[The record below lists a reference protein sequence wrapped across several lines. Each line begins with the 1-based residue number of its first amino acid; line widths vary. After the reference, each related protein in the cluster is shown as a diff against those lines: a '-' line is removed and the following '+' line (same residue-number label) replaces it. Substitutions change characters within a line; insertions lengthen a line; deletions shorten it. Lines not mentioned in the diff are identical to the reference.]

1 MYFFHLSFLG
11 HISKYLDP
19 SYYCPLDFFQFSTSP
34 FNCGA
39 PKWIQYSR
47 RVISLL
53 LCYIHIT
60 LVIIHLRRK
69 FVLLAMASIDSLSL
83 WLDHSVLCSCLFSQ
97 GIAHHSPLCFCTWFF
112 LLMVILC
119 TWTYQISCWLGLFVQ
134 LSRPFLILSLPFKG
148 VAASFN
154 LWSFAE
160 SKTEFFWLVFKKLGQ
175 RCSFRGD

>member
-69 FVLLAMASIDSLSL
+69 FVLLAMASHHWLTEFMTWPFCTVQLSVQ
-83 WLDHSVLCSCLFSQ
+83 SGNSSSF
-97 GIAHHSPLCFCTWFF
+97 SPL
-112 LLMVILC
+112 LLHLIFPFDGNTLYLNLPNFMLVGLICPIIKAISHSEPAFQRSGSLFQFVILC
-119 TWTYQISCWLGLFVQ
+119 RV
-134 LSRPFLILSLPFKG
+134 
-148 VAASFN
+148 
-154 LWSFAE
+154 
-160 SKTEFFWLVFKKLGQ
+160 
-175 RCSFRGD
+175 